1 MPFCNKC
8 GTEIPENTNFCP
20 KCGGQQGGGNAA
32 ATGMMAKINKRMVLA
47 IASAIGIL
55 AVFMPWV
62 NHPLKNFNGLNI
74 QGLENIGVAT
84 LIFFAFPIITF
95 LLKDKILFNLPK
107 SMVIKIVLI
116 CWIIPSLLLRTEKG
130 RYVGSGLCGLLNL
143 FLVYGVQNDI
153 KLGQLT
159 SWGMGYYLT
168 ILAGIVVTVT
178 SILIIRDMKSTAG
191 KG

>member
-116 CWIIPSLLLRTEKG
+116 CWIIPSLLLRTE
-130 RYVGSGLCGLLNL
+130 N
-143 FLVYGVQNDI
+143 VYGVQSDI